1 MNLPNLITLGRLLSV
16 PVVVYLL
23 MQTAYMA
30 AFLLFVAAGISDALD
45 GYLAK
50 RYNQTTRIGALLDP
64 LADKTLLVSI
74 YVTLGLQG
82 ELPNWLVVLVV
93 FRDLLIVGGAVLSP
107 LVRVEVMTRPLRVSK
122 LNTAV
127 QIGLAAFVLG
137 QLALEFR
144 VELLESALV
153 YLAAATTAASGASY
167 LVYWA
172 RQTAGN
178 GRNGPPAAP

>member
-16 PVVVYLL
+16 PVAVYLL

-64 LADKTLLVSI
+64 LADKTLLVSV

-82 ELPNWLVVLVV
+82 DLPNWLVVLVV
-93 FRDLLIVGGAVLSP
+93 FRDLLIIGGAVLAP
-107 LVRVEVMTRPLRVSK
+107 LVRVEVRVRPLAVSK
-122 LNTAV
+122 LNTAL

-137 QLALEFR
+137 QLALGVR
-144 VELLESALV
+144 VNLLESVMIYLV
-153 YLAAATTAASGASY
+153 AATTAASGASY

-172 RQTAGN
+172 RQTASN
-178 GRNGPPAAP
+178 GKNGPPATP

>member
-16 PVVVYLL
+16 PVAVYLL

-64 LADKTLLVSI
+64 LADKALLVSI

-82 ELPNWLVVLVV
+82 DLPNWLVVLVV
-93 FRDLLIVGGAVLSP
+93 FRDLLIIGGAVLAP
-107 LVRVEVMTRPLRVSK
+107 LVLVEVRIRPLAISK

-137 QLALEFR
+137 QLALDIR
-144 VELLESALV
+144 VGLLESAMIYLV
-153 YLAAATTAASGASY
+153 AATTAASGASY

-178 GRNGPPAAP
+178 GKNRPPAAP